1 MHRVSPRSS
10 ERGPIEARIAEKPRT
25 PLERSPRSSERG
37 RSTSSHTTT
46 SAPKV
51 EIQTEKRNVP
61 SSVKSQVY
69 KESGIPKAERKNY
82 VIDHKVPLEL
92 GGSNSRSNLQAQ
104 PRGEAKNKD
113 HWENYL
119 TGQVKS
125 GKMTVGQAQAEI
137 QQAHSGP
144 PPQSRP

>member
-1 MHRVSPRSS
+1 MPVKRLSLGLLLLTALLLAPVANGKSRSS
-10 ERGPIEARIAEKPRT
+10 
-25 PLERSPRSSERG
+25 
-37 RSTSSHTTT
+37 SSHTTT

-104 PRGEAKNKD
+104 PKAEAKNKD